1 MTKIKISAEFDDEDG
16 YASGEKQAVA
26 MLNSYKYR
34 ILLFEIGMN
43 LTSHVERR
51 VSDDREP
58 TAQEVYET
66 IADLFEEYDV
76 GEQELMN

>member
-1 MTKIKISAEFDDEDG
+1 MTKITISAEFDDEDG

-43 LTSHVERR
+43 LTRAVEGKIGY
-51 VSDDREP
+51 DKEP
-58 TAQEVYET
+58 SAQDVYET
-66 IADLFEEYDV
+66 IADLFIEYGV
-76 GEQELMN
+76 GEEELSS